1 MTLFDHAVLTI
12 IGLSIVLGVVRGFVR
27 EVVALGGWVVA
38 FLVASLFS
46 ADFAGLL
53 AQQIADESWRVLA
66 AFASLFMATLVGMSI
81 IALLAS
87 KLIKS
92 AGLGVEDRV
101 FGSVFG
107 FARGMAVVMV
117 LVLLAG
123 LTALPRQPV
132 WKDAMLSAPLQTL
145 AAMVK
150 HWLPQD
156 WAKHIKY

>member
-12 IGLSIVLGVVRGFVR
+12 VGLSILLGVVRGFVR
-27 EVVALGGWVVA
+27 EVLALGGWVVA

-53 AQQIADESWRVLA
+53 TTQIADESWRVLA

-101 FGSVFG
+101 FGSLFG
-107 FARGMAVVMV
+107 FARGMAVVLV

-145 AAMVK
+145 AAIVK